1 MFFFILLGQRAC
13 VEIDVTRGAWRDVGC
28 GEYRPFICKKSMGEW
43 LSVVTGMQLLLECLL
58 IIPENSLVYI
68 SCIETSPLIS

>member
-43 LSVVTGMQLLLECLL
+43 LSVVTGMQLLLECL
-58 IIPENSLVYI
+58 
-68 SCIETSPLIS
+68 